1 MPTLHAKQIFII
13 LAVTLFSFS
22 ANAQITTTVSGG
34 NAYTSTSA
42 GFGIAC
48 GTNSTG
54 YGPGTN
60 SLLNNATITI
70 TYSAPVTAVKI
81 PFTNF
86 GAGSERETHRFN
98 VLGQTN
104 EVLSFGCSG
113 ITVSGN
119 TGSSPSSF
127 IYFGDATVSSTTP
140 FTQIQISILSRYG
153 LAIPTSDFFN
163 ANNLIIS
170 APAQCPST
178 PVVPTLSAITLSN
191 TCPATTANL
200 TSITAS
206 NTPAN
211 ATLTW
216 HTNTPASN
224 ATEIA
229 NPTAVNAGTYSA
241 AFYYSEPDC
250 YSDENGNGTTA
261 VTVTINSCCNAGT
274 VAPSFNQ

>member
-34 NAYTSTSA
+34 TSGTSST
-42 GFGIAC
+42 GNFGTLC
-48 GTNSTG
+48 GTN
-54 YGPGTN
+54 TN
-60 SLLNNATITI
+60 GHVAGLPILTNNSNAITI
-70 TYSAPVTAVKI
+70 TYSSPVTAVLI
-81 PFTNF
+81 PFSDF
-86 GAGSERETHRFN
+86 GINGIERHRLD
-98 VLGQTN
+98 VLGQSD
-104 EVLSFGCSG
+104 EVLSFGCPKIS
-113 ITVSGN
+113 VSGN
-119 TGSSPSSF
+119 IATSNNLPSGHGKATISSS
-127 IYFGDATVSSTTP
+127 IP
-140 FTQIQISILSRYG
+140 FTQIVITSPDGFNLH
-153 LAIPTSDFFN
+153 IPTSDFFN
-163 ANNLIIS
+163 TNNFIIS
-170 APAQCPST
+170 APQCPST
-178 PVVPTLSAITLSN
+178 PVVPTLSAVTLSN
-191 TCPATTANL
+191 ACPATTANL

-216 HTNTPASN
+216 HTSTPATN
-224 ATEIA
+224 ANKIA
-229 NPTAVNAGTYSA
+229 NPAAVTAGTYSA